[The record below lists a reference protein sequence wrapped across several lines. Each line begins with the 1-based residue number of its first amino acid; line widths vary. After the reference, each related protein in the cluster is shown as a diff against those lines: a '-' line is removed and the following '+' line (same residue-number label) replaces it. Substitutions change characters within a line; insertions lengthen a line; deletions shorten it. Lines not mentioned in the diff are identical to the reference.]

1 MSLSNGQVS
10 PERVALILEELKT
23 TKIRENKIKLHEWSD
38 LEDKVE
44 HEVMPWIGHGLP
56 PIWYMQG
63 VLWLW
68 LRRKHP
74 QLTFEDFGEIDTE
87 QLIEITQR
95 NAEADVDPTSGS
107 SEPTAAAPK
116 PKPSRASATSG
127 G

>member
-23 TKIRENKIKLHEWSD
+23 TKVLQSKIKLREWSD
-38 LEDKVE
+38 LEDKVDR
-44 HEVMPWIGHGLP
+44 EVNPWIGHAFP
-56 PIWYMQG
+56 PIWFMQG

-74 QLTFEDFGEIDTE
+74 QLTFEDFGELDTE
-87 QLIEITQR
+87 QLAEVTQR
-95 NAEADVDPTSGS
+95 SSEDEPDPTSGS
-107 SEPTAAAPK
+107 SEPTGDVPK